1 MSIINKILFEI
12 KNLFFFELKSN
23 YLKSD
28 KSGLGLKNE
37 KSKEENSSIWKST

>member
-23 YLKSD
+23 YFKSY
-28 KSGLGLKNE
+28 KSGLDLK
-37 KSKEENSSIWKST
+37 KRKKEGRE